1 MTVAIL
7 ATALPHSLPALL
19 TQAQTFQPPQLA
31 DYIRILPELV
41 LSIFGMLVMVVD
53 PLLDED
59 NSHRSL
65 GTVALI
71 GTLAALASTL
81 FMARPEYAGTAFSNM
96 VRVDG
101 FSVFFHF
108 LVIAIAAV
116 VILSSYEYLKV
127 QRIRAGEYYGLI
139 LFGTVGMCL
148 MSSAIELVL
157 IFVALEISSISTYVL
172 AGFRRRDAAS
182 SESSLKYFLLGSFAT
197 AFFLYGV
204 ALMFGATGYTNI
216 DEIRHALYSGNAP
229 VPVLAY
235 VATALMFVGLGFKV
249 AAAPFHVWTPD
260 VYEGA
265 PAPVVALMSTGPKAA
280 AFAVLLRIMFEANAP
295 GRFWLFWVSAALT
308 MTLGNVCALVQ
319 NNVKRLLAYSSI
331 AHAGYLLVAFA
342 APTELGAS
350 AAMFYTAAYA
360 AMNVGAFAVVS
371 HFANAGEKYVTL
383 EDYAGLG
390 RKSPALAAT
399 FTFFLMSLIGIP
411 ITGGFFAKFYV
422 LSAALKSNLVGLSI
436 ILVLNSA
443 VAAYYYLRIIVLMY
457 MREPRGEVPVTRVPV
472 ATGVAI
478 TVCVL
483 LTLYLGV
490 LPGPVLDYAA
500 CSAHQLTSDTT
511 TPAAAAGYPAT
522 ER

>member
-1 MTVAIL
+1 MTEPTMMISFA
-7 ATALPHSLPALL
+7 HSLPGLL
-19 TQAQTFQPPQLA
+19 AQVQTSMPPPGA
-31 DYIRILPELV
+31 DYMRILPELV
-41 LSIFGMLVMVVD
+41 LSLFGMLVMVVD
-53 PLLDED
+53 PLLDEE
-59 NSHRSL
+59 NSHQSL
-65 GTVALI
+65 GTIALV
-71 GTLAALASTL
+71 GTFAALAST
-81 FMARPEYAGTAFSNM
+81 FWMAQYPGTAFWNM
-96 VRVDG
+96 IRVEG
-101 FSVFFHF
+101 FSVFFHV

-116 VILSSYEYLKV
+116 VILSSFEYLKV

-157 IFVALEISSISTYVL
+157 IFIALEISSIATYVL
-172 AGFRRRDAAS
+172 AGFRRREASS

-204 ALMFGATGYTNI
+204 ALMFGATGSTNI
-216 DEIRHALYSGNAP
+216 DAISQALHSGNAP
-229 VPVLAY
+229 LPVLAY
-235 VATALMFVGLGFKV
+235 VATAFMFVGLAFKV
-249 AAAPFHVWTPD
+249 SSAPFHVWAPD

-265 PAPVVALMSTGPKAA
+265 PAPVVGLMSTGPKAA
-280 AFAVLLRIMFEANAP
+280 AFAILLRVMFEANAP
-295 GRFWLFWVSAALT
+295 GRFWLIWVSAALS

-319 NNVKRLLAYSSI
+319 DNVKRLLAYSSI

-342 APTELGAS
+342 AQPELGAS

-371 HFANAGEKYVTL
+371 HFANVGEKYVTL

-390 RKSPALAAT
+390 KRSPVLAAT

-422 LSAALKSNLVGLSI
+422 LSAALKSNLVGLAI

-443 VAAYYYLRIIVLMY
+443 VGAYYYLRIIVMMY
-457 MREPRGEVPVTRVPV
+457 MREPRGEVPVTPVP
-472 ATGVAI
+472 AAAGLAI
-478 TVCVL
+478 AACVL

-500 CSAHQLTSDTT
+500 HSARQLVSDTAA
-511 TPAAAAGYPAT
+511 PALSAGYPAT
-522 ER
+522 GP